1 VATPGAESAVYDCLV
16 VADVFADVRASV
28 CAWTAA
34 SVLAYTQPCF
44 FVIFVYYRKMCLM
57 SKQGNKQNTQM
68 N

>member
-44 FVIFVYYRKMCLM
+44 FVIFVYYCMPSVL
-57 SKQGNKQNTQM
+57 
-68 N
+68 